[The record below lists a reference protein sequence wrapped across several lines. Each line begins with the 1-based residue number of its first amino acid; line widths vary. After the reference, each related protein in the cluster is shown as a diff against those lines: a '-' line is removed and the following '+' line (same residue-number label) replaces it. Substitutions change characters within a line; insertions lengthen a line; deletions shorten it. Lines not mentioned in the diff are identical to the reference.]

1 MLSTLLSTRGGDV
14 EGGANAAGNSGITE
28 VASTSASS
36 SDEGVNDVI
45 GSFGGV
51 TITPGRV
58 ATGMAVAC
66 GVGAAA
72 YLGYRLYYSRDAVTR
87 RTRNE
92 SESKVIYLIRHG
104 QSTFNAA
111 YETSGI
117 DPMLFDAPLSA
128 LGKRQV
134 MELNA
139 TVVTSVEG
147 VSSYGGSGGEEG
159 DDGDDDGGRG
169 SNSNCLNPVPEVV
182 LVSPLTRALQTAV
195 GSFAGTGIPIEVLP
209 NLREHLTESCDIG
222 RTTRELRAEFP
233 TVNFTALLNPP
244 NTARDRREASLN
256 YSNASSSSATSS
268 PTASSMV
275 SSSSTSSSSNS
286 LFADGLTSYPLDV
299 VKGQPQ
305 QEQRLD
311 GGGGGGGGV
320 TNRGDRGVVG
330 GDSSGEVWWYV
341 DPEAEHMPGAHNMHM
356 DPAEACRRDFMTYGF
371 VEPEAVARRRVC
383 DVLETLRRRPE
394 KTIALVGHGDFFY
407 MLAAKI
413 DPRGEEL
420 WLENCGVAS
429 YTLPPL
435 PPALRNVHVTRSH
448 SPGLGGKGS
457 AAA

>member
-1 MLSTLLSTRGGDV
+1 MLSTLLTTRGGEV
-14 EGGANAAGNSGITE
+14 EGGANADGNAGIAD
-28 VASTSASS
+28 VASTSASTS
-36 SDEGVNDVI
+36 GEGVNGVI
-45 GSFGGV
+45 GSLGGV

-72 YLGYRLYYSRDAVTR
+72 YLGYRLYYNRDAVAR
-87 RTRNE
+87 RTRHE

-111 YETSGI
+111 YETSAI

-147 VSSYGGSGGEEG
+147 GSSYGGEGGEEG
-159 DDGDDDGGRG
+159 DGGG
-169 SNSNCLNPVPEVV
+169 GGNGNCLNPVPEVV

-195 GSFAGTGIPIEVLP
+195 GSFAGTGIPVEVLP

-222 RTTRELRAEFP
+222 RPTRELRAEFP
-233 TVNFTALLNPP
+233 TVNFTALNVLNPP
-244 NTARDRREASLN
+244 NAARDRREAS
-256 YSNASSSSATSS
+256 SSSSATSS
-268 PTASSMV
+268 PTAASIV
-275 SSSSTSSSSNS
+275 SSTSSSSTS
-286 LFADGLTSYPLDV
+286 LFADGLTAYPLDV
-299 VKGQPQ
+299 KGQ
-305 QEQRLD
+305 QEQRD
-311 GGGGGGGGV
+311 GDGVGGGV
-320 TNRGDRGVVG
+320 INRG
-330 GDSSGEVWWYV
+330 GDSGEVWWYL
-341 DPEAEHMPGAHNMHM
+341 DPEAEPPGAHM

-371 VEPEAVARRRVC
+371 VEPEEMARRRVV

-435 PPALRNVHVTRSH
+435 PPALRNMHVTRSH
-448 SPGLGGKGS
+448 SPGLEGKGS